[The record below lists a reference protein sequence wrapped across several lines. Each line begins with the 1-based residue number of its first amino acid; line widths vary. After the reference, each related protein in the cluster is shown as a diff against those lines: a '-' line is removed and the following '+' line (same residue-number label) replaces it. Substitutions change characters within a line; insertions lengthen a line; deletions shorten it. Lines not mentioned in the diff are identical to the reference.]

1 MQIWIDF
8 ENSPHVLILKP
19 IIEELQRRDH
29 QVILTARDCS
39 QTLELARV
47 FQLQVNSISSHHG
60 KKTIMKLLGHISRIG
75 RLMLFVRNK
84 GISVAVSHGS
94 RSQIMAAGLLKIP
107 AFVMWDYEHASL
119 SVIHHYIDLLAVPEV
134 ISLEI
139 LDHKICPGKIVH
151 YQGIKENIYV
161 GELLNQNTSFNG
173 LHIDPEKI
181 LITMRPPAVEAHYY
195 HQEDGSETMFY
206 EALKHFSSV
215 SDTTI
220 VILARNKLQ
229 QQEINKFIQKNCKTN
244 NIIFPDHAI
253 NGLSLIWN
261 SDLVISGGGTM
272 NREAAVLG
280 VPVYSIFG
288 GKLGAVDR
296 HLQKTGRLKSIKTIE
311 DLKSINLMKRKH
323 DQQLPKI
330 ENKELIRFLADKIIE
345 TAAKN
350 SDVS

>member
-1 MQIWIDF
+1 MQIWADF

-19 IIEELQRRDH
+19 IIEELRSRGH

-39 QTLELARV
+39 QTLELAQL
-47 FQLQVNSISSHHG
+47 FQLHVNRISRHHG
-60 KKTIMKLLGHISRIG
+60 KRTIMKLLGHISRIG
-75 RLMLFVRNK
+75 RLILFIRNK

-94 RSQIMAAGLLKIP
+94 RSQIIAAGLLKIP

-119 SVIHHYIDLLAVPEV
+119 SVIHHYIDQLAVPDV
-134 ISLEI
+134 ISPEI
-139 LDHKICPGKIVH
+139 LDHKICPGKIVNYH
-151 YQGIKENIYV
+151 GIKENIYV
-161 GELLNQNTSFNG
+161 GELLNKSTSLNG

-181 LITMRPPAVEAHYY
+181 LITMRPPAVDAHY
-195 HQEDGSETMFY
+195 HHHEDGSETLFY
-206 EALKHFSSV
+206 EALQHFSKV
-215 SDTTI
+215 SDAII
-220 VILARNKLQ
+220 VILARNKNQ
-229 QQEINKFIQKNCKTN
+229 QQEIKKFIQKNGQSK
-244 NIIFPDHAI
+244 NIMFPDHAI

-296 HLQKTGRLKSIKTIE
+296 HLQQTGRLKSIKTIE
-311 DLKSINLMKRKH
+311 DLKAIKLLKRQHDENLPTI
-323 DQQLPKI
+323 D
-330 ENKELIRFLADKIIE
+330 NKELIRFLADKIIE

-350 SDVS
+350 PDVN